1 MLIESLVLLLFP
13 AATAFCG
20 SHDFVRMTIPNIVT
34 GAMVMLFIAVAL
46 LVGMPLAVIGW
57 HLAAGLCTLLVTF
70 TLFAGGVFGG
80 GDAKMVAAIG
90 VWLGFDQLL
99 PYALIAG
106 VFGGVFALLL
116 MQARAYPWPSMVL
129 KFPFIARLSNEKE
142 GIPYGVALGAAALL
156 LYPESA
162 VWQAA
167 FLA

>member
-1 MLIESLVLLLFP
+1 
-13 AATAFCG
+13 
-20 SHDFVRMTIPNIVT
+20 
-34 GAMVMLFIAVAL
+34 
-46 LVGMPLAVIGW
+46 
-57 HLAAGLCTLLVTF
+57 VTF